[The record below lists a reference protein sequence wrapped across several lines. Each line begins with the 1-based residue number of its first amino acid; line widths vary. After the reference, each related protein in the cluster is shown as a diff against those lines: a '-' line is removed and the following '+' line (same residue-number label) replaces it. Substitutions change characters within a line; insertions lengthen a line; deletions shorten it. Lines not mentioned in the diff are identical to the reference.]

1 MLFKNSEKCFLFYFK
16 SSFRFE
22 YIWNFV
28 LTFLLCRKNDLIRK
42 LKLILNFMTS
52 QTGKQIITIKLL
64 PNVSRNKL
72 NQVMKFSQLTEN
84 NMTDQNDTQNV
95 VEKLV

>member
-1 MLFKNSEKCFLFYFK
+1 
-16 SSFRFE
+16 
-22 YIWNFV
+22 
-28 LTFLLCRKNDLIRK
+28 
-42 LKLILNFMTS
+42 MTS

-64 PNVSRNKL
+64 PDVSRNKL

>member
-1 MLFKNSEKCFLFYFK
+1 
-16 SSFRFE
+16 
-22 YIWNFV
+22 
-28 LTFLLCRKNDLIRK
+28 
-42 LKLILNFMTS
+42 MTS

-72 NQVMKFSQLTEN
+72 NQVMKFSQLTGN

>member
-1 MLFKNSEKCFLFYFK
+1 
-16 SSFRFE
+16 
-22 YIWNFV
+22 
-28 LTFLLCRKNDLIRK
+28 
-42 LKLILNFMTS
+42 MTS

-84 NMTDQNDTQNV
+84 NMIDQNDTQNV

>member
-1 MLFKNSEKCFLFYFK
+1 
-16 SSFRFE
+16 
-22 YIWNFV
+22 
-28 LTFLLCRKNDLIRK
+28 
-42 LKLILNFMTS
+42 MTS
-52 QTGKQIITIKLL
+52 QTGKQIIIKLL

>member
-1 MLFKNSEKCFLFYFK
+1 
-16 SSFRFE
+16 
-22 YIWNFV
+22 
-28 LTFLLCRKNDLIRK
+28 
-42 LKLILNFMTS
+42 MTS

>member
-1 MLFKNSEKCFLFYFK
+1 
-16 SSFRFE
+16 
-22 YIWNFV
+22 
-28 LTFLLCRKNDLIRK
+28 
-42 LKLILNFMTS
+42 MTP
-52 QTGKQIITIKLL
+52 QTGKQIIIIKLL